1 MDFPHTYVAIY
12 VGIMKHP
19 SNVKFIY
26 SEKSTKLQKKI
37 FLFGLTLLSNVKK
50 SGSFFFQIL

>member
-26 SEKSTKLQKKI
+26 SEKSTKLKKNLPLW
-37 FLFGLTLLSNVKK
+37 FDVAK
-50 SGSFFFQIL
+50 